1 MKILYGIQ
9 ATGNGH
15 ISRST
20 EIIKE
25 LKKFGHEIN
34 IILSGRDPKEIK
46 KLKLFK
52 EYKAYQGISF
62 IITNGR
68 IDYIKTLTNL
78 KLIQT
83 YKDFKDYKIKD
94 IDLVITDFEPISSR
108 IAKKNKIPCIGIGH
122 QYAFLHDIP
131 VPKLA
136 KQDYLNKIFI
146 KNFTKTDYNLGLH
159 FHHFDQQILPPIIK
173 SNLQFGETKKG
184 KILIYLQHED
194 NNKLKKILK
203 KYKEYEFHIYGK
215 IKNTKDCNIYEK
227 EISRE
232 KFLADLKNCEGVI
245 CNAGFE
251 LPSEVLK
258 LGKKLMVKP
267 ILGHTEQEAN
277 AMSIELL
284 EYGTKVKKI
293 NEEVLTKW
301 LKTKSKIKINY
312 PNVAKD
318 IANWINKGNFED
330 SYQLVKEAWEKTKI
344 TKY

>member
-1 MKILYGIQ
+1 MY
-9 ATGNGH
+9 
-15 ISRST
+15 
-20 EIIKE
+20 
-25 LKKFGHEIN
+25 
-34 IILSGRDPKEIK
+34 
-46 KLKLFK
+46 
-52 EYKAYQGISF
+52 
-62 IITNGR
+62 
-68 IDYIKTLTNL
+68 
-78 KLIQT
+78 
-83 YKDFKDYKIKD
+83 
-94 IDLVITDFEPISSR
+94 
-108 IAKKNKIPCIGIGH
+108 
-122 QYAFLHDIP
+122 FL
-131 VPKLA
+131 
-136 KQDYLNKIFI
+136 
-146 KNFTKTDYNLGLH
+146 
-159 FHHFDQQILPPIIK
+159 
-173 SNLQFGETKKG
+173 
-184 KILIYLQHED
+184 
-194 NNKLKKILK
+194 
-203 KYKEYEFHIYGK
+203 
-215 IKNTKDCNIYEK
+215 